1 MIISKQYGKKAEKQE
16 YNILSSRN
24 TNKLIIKGDNA
35 QLKNL
40 CFNNRQD
47 IGTLNLKFNFLTK
60 EVTDKKEYTFHVIQR
75 NENGE
80 IIGGETY
87 LILRPSRT
95 LFYANAENVKADK
108 NEIVTLSA
116 EQINEPAIYN
126 WYDMQGNF
134 VCEGL
139 NFETSVSEKY
149 KLEVI
154 ALSDGYKDYTE
165 AKIELKPNRIE
176 LFYPNPTSNLVT
188 VNYKIN
194 KGQTAHL
201 KLFKVYPSFV
211 ATADINQDSYDL
223 HINSDTKTLNIGNY
237 SDGLY
242 KLILVV
248 DGKISDTK
256 TLLKN

>member
-1 MIISKQYGKKAEKQE
+1 
-16 YNILSSRN
+16 
-24 TNKLIIKGDNA
+24 
-35 QLKNL
+35 
-40 CFNNRQD
+40 
-47 IGTLNLKFNFLTK
+47 
-60 EVTDKKEYTFHVIQR
+60 
-75 NENGE
+75 
-80 IIGGETY
+80 
-87 LILRPSRT
+87 
-95 LFYANAENVKADK
+95 LFYANAHDIQADK

-116 EQINEPAIYN
+116 TPINEPAIYN

-165 AKIELKPNRIE
+165 TKIELKPNRIE

-194 KGQTAHL
+194 KGQMAHL

-211 ATADINQDSYDL
+211 ATADINQGSYDL
-223 HINSDTKTLNIGNY
+223 DINSDTKTLNLSNY

-242 KLILVV
+242 QIILVV
-248 DGKISDTK
+248 DGQISDIQ